1 MLTRLSEVENYLKEN
16 KIHTTLVVAAAR
28 DENIFNA
35 VLQARNTGLVD
46 VIMTGNEREIRETFE
61 KNGYDLSG
69 ITLYDAEDD
78 RRAAELAVNFIK
90 NDDAQILMNGEES
103 YNGFSIVLRA
113 VINKTS
119 GIRRGKIMSHISLFE
134 LDNYP
139 KLISITDTVLNV
151 APNLQAKAAIVSNAV
166 FFMRRLGVEIP
177 KVAALAAIEVV
188 NEAMKATIDA
198 ALLSKMSQRGQLK
211 NCIVDGPLAFDNAIS
226 RESAI
231 HKGIIND
238 VSGDAD
244 ILLAPDIETANVMY
258 QTFVFFANAKVASI
272 TLGASAPIVF
282 TTKLDSLETRVT
294 GILLGASSYVPIS
307 YA

>member
-1 MLTRLSEVENYLKEN
+1 MLAMKTYSTQCCRRAL
-16 KIHTTLVVAAAR
+16 HR
-28 DENIFNA
+28 
-35 VLQARNTGLVD
+35 LVD

-103 YNGFSIVLRA
+103 YNGFNVVLRA